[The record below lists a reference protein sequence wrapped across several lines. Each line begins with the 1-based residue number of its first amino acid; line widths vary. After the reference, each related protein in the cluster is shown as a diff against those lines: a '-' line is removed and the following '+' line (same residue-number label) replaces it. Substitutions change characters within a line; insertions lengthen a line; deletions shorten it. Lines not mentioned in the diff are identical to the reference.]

1 MRIHGQDL
9 EAHPLRCGRWTVLRA
24 WWSLAALTANTVAL
38 DGPRASTA

>member
-9 EAHPLRCGRWTVLRA
+9 EAPPLRGGRWTVFRA
-24 WWSLAALTANTVAL
+24 WSSPATLTANTVAL